1 MAYTVTRYFCDMA
14 IDNHI
19 AERYNIVVSDNL
31 MRYIGGG
38 DIPTIRE
45 RRLQLGLSQIQLAK
59 LLHVT
64 QSTISEW
71 ESGRKP
77 PNLPHA
83 MELAAV
89 FGCRIDDLFL
99 DRR

>member
-1 MAYTVTRYFCDMA
+1 M
-14 IDNHI
+14 
-19 AERYNIVVSDNL
+19 
-31 MRYIGGG
+31 
-38 DIPTIRE
+38 PTIKE
-45 RRLQLGLSQIQLAK
+45 RRLQLGLSQVQLAK

-89 FGCRIDDLFL
+89 FNCRIDDLFL